1 MGNKKTYSTAGR
13 NQDGDNNINENC
25 FPSSGASIMLDI
37 SKNEYSKERERA
49 NILDNKAGI
58 LISAIIAMVTLY
70 VPIIPFSIIKKT
82 YIESNKLS
90 VVMLTINLCVLVL
103 ACMSIAI
110 AFYNL
115 YKVISVK
122 PYLRVNFE
130 NLNDE
135 NVLCQSKENIELGL
149 LNHFNTIL
157 IKNAEINDEKAKML
171 VRGLKYSIL
180 SFALISISAISLIII
195 VG

>member
-157 IKNAEINDEKAKML
+157 IKNAEINNEKAKML